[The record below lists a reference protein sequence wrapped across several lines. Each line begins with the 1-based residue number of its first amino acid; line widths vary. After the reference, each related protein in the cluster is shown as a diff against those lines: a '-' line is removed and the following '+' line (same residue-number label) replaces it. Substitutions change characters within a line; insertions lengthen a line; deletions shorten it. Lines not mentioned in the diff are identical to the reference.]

1 MLVTADDV
9 ASIKARV
16 RARSEESASVNPFLV
31 RSPPPGVVPEDGKL
45 LANDSQ
51 ITAVSGWAGHG
62 AGYYGYAFGEGLAFL
77 GYPYLA
83 ELAQRP
89 EYRRIVEVIATE
101 MTRKWI
107 RLTSKDESADSEKI
121 KAIEGELERLNV
133 RAAFRKVAEQDGFFG
148 RGHLFINLGDDEQN
162 SSELA
167 SSIGNGNDK
176 TSARKV
182 GKGSLKA
189 VTPVEATW
197 TYPSDYNS
205 INPLKPDWYRPSV
218 WFVMGTRVH
227 HTRLLTF
234 IGREVPDMLKPAYF
248 FGGLSLTQMA
258 KPYVDNWLQ
267 TRQSVNDII
276 TSFTTWVL
284 KTNMSAQ
291 LQKGGEALY
300 NRAEIFNELRNNRG
314 LMMVDKNEEEFANV
328 AVALSDLDKL
338 QAQSQEHMAS
348 VSGIPLVKL
357 LGIQPAGLN
366 ATADGEIRVFY
377 DWVHAY
383 QEALFHA
390 NLTKVLQ
397 FVQLSLFGEIDDDI
411 GFEFETLWDT
421 DEREKADIEKVKAET
436 GQVLIDAGVISPDEE
451 RKRVANDPDSSYQ
464 GLDPDDAPD
473 LHDEEEEGL
482 EPKGGRPIDKL
493 FEGAVPSSN
502 G

>member
-1 MLVTADDV
+1 MLITAEDV
-9 ASIKARV
+9 AAIKARV
-16 RARSEESASVNPFLV
+16 RTRGEEAASRSISPFAI
-31 RSPPPGVVPEDGKL
+31 REAPPGVVPDNGRL
-45 LANDSQ
+45 LAQDSQ
-51 ITAVSGWAGHG
+51 ITAVSGWAGQG

-107 RLTSKDESADSEKI
+107 RLTSKDKSADSDKI
-121 KAIEGELERLNV
+121 KEIEAEMERLNV

-162 SSELA
+162 ATELA
-167 SSIGNGNDK
+167 SSIGNGSDK
-176 TSARKV
+176 ASQRKV

-189 VTPVEATW
+189 ITPVEATW

-205 INPLKPDWYRPSV
+205 INPLRPDWYRPDV

-284 KTNMSAQ
+284 KTNMAAQ
-291 LQKGGEALY
+291 IQKGGEALY

-314 LMMVDKNEEEFANV
+314 LMMVDKNEEDFANV

-366 ATADGEIRVFY
+366 ASSDGEIRVFY

-383 QEALFHA
+383 QEALYHT

-397 FVQLSLFGEIDDDI
+397 IIQLSLYGKIDDDI

-421 DEREKADIEKVKAET
+421 DEREKAEIEKLKAET
-436 GQVLIDAGVISPDEE
+436 GQVLIDAGVVSPDDE
-451 RKRVANDPDSSYQ
+451 RQRVANDPDSSYQ
-464 GLDPDDAPD
+464 GLDPNDAPD
-473 LHDEEEEGL
+473 LLDEEEDGL
-482 EPKGGRPIDKL
+482 EPKDGRPIDKL
-493 FEGAVPSSN
+493 FQEAVE
-502 G
+502 